1 MSTSLPPDFLISSPD
16 SLSVVIPSYNSSSL
30 LKNCLQ
36 ALELQTA
43 STSSFE
49 VVVVNDGSTDD
60 TAKML
65 EEFHQQTH
73 LQLRVLHQHRSGP
86 GRARN
91 AGVAL
96 ARFNWIGLLDADV
109 QADSNWVASALTWI
123 HDQPGAGAIEGQTIV
138 GNREQITPLTHQ
150 TENRQGGRY
159 PTCNLLVRKQFC
171 HFHSGYQIPFRE
183 DTDLAFSIL
192 EGGFSI
198 PFAQDLIVYHPPL
211 APKASRPT
219 QLAKRYFFDGLL
231 SRRFPWRAT
240 QQLDIHQVCGL
251 RVPNLKKWGYSLI
264 ALVQMLI
271 LTSLV
276 FLPTTQLPALLL
288 LSIYASGTLLSYRLL
303 LQSWNLKHWG
313 LSQLFAYSQRIHL
326 LPWSMIKALLKGY
339 WHFRGTQ
346 RFSRAQWWEEVRLGP
361 PSQRPRDLIVLTDHE
376 WNHSSSFYEQQ
387 LAQHLAR
394 TGHRV
399 LFATVNSEISQTR
412 FSWQEKINQW
422 ISPIRQTE
430 TNLYV
435 WSTNKIPLLSKT
447 PIHHKLLGW
456 LLRHRFQQLGWENPL
471 VWSFLTDGSQIT
483 QTAGLSDLIYHH
495 LETEDT
501 EQKTDKKALPE
512 ICSEAQMIL
521 TNTKQSQQF
530 CQRWNPNTRFLQS
543 FDELG
548 ILRYSNTI
556 QETIFRSSEKQPISH
571 LALSG
576 T

>member
-1 MSTSLPPDFLISSPD
+1 MSHILSSDFLAKSSVL
-16 SLSVVIPSYNSSSL
+16 LSIVIPSYNSSDL
-30 LKNCLQ
+30 LRNCLQ
-36 ALELQTA
+36 SLEQQTE
-43 STSSFE
+43 SEFE
-49 VVVVNDGSTDD
+49 VIVVNDGSTDD
-60 TAKML
+60 TTAML
-65 EEFHQQTH
+65 KKFKQQTH
-73 LQLRVLHQHRSGP
+73 LRLRILHQQRTGP

-96 ARFNWIGLLDADV
+96 AQSNWIGLLDADV
-109 QADSNWVASALTWI
+109 QASSNWVESALNLIGI
-123 HDQPGAGAIEGQTIV
+123 HSNAGAIEGQTLV
-138 GNREQITPLTHQ
+138 VNREEISPLTHQ
-150 TENRQGGRY
+150 TENCQGGRY
-159 PTCNLLVRKQFC
+159 PTCNMLVRKQFC
-171 HFHSGYQIPFRE
+171 HFQSGYKIPFRE

-211 APKASRPT
+211 APKATQPT

-231 SRRFPWRAT
+231 NRRFPWRSS
-240 QQLDIHQVCGL
+240 QQLDI
-251 RVPNLKKWGYSLI
+251 RKIRNIRIPNLKKFGYSLI
-264 ALVQMLI
+264 ALLQVLI
-271 LTSLV
+271 LLSLA
-276 FLPTTQLPALLL
+276 FWPTTQLLTLFLLC
-288 LSIYASGTLLSYRLL
+288 SYVAGTILSYRLL
-303 LQSWNLKHWG
+303 LRTWNLQHWG
-313 LSQLFAYSQRIHL
+313 FRQIVDYSQRIHL

-361 PSQRPRDLIVLTDHE
+361 TSQRPRDLIVLTDHE

-394 TGHRV
+394 TSHRV

-435 WSTNKIPLLSKT
+435 WSASKIPLLSKT
-447 PIHHKLLGW
+447 SIHHKLLGR

-471 VWSFLTDGSQIT
+471 VWSFLTDGSQII

-521 TNTKQSQQF
+521 TNTMQSQQF

-556 QETIFRSSEKQPISH
+556 QETIFRSSEKQSISH

>member
-1 MSTSLPPDFLISSPD
+1 M
-16 SLSVVIPSYNSSSL
+16 YN
-30 LKNCLQ
+30 
-36 ALELQTA
+36 
-43 STSSFE
+43 FE
-49 VVVVNDGSTDD
+49 VIVVNDGSTDD
-60 TAKML
+60 TTEML
-65 EEFHQQTH
+65 EEFNQHTC
-73 LQLRVLHQHRSGP
+73 LQLRVMHQQRSGP

-96 ARFNWIGLLDADV
+96 AQFNWIGLLDADV
-109 QADSNWVASALTWI
+109 QADSNWVASALDWI
-123 HDQPGAGAIEGQTIV
+123 HDQSGAGAIEGQTIV

-171 HFHSGYQIPFRE
+171 HFHSGYKIPFRE

-231 SRRFPWRAT
+231 NRRFPWRAT
-240 QQLDIHQVCGL
+240 QQLDTHQVCGL
-251 RVPNLKKWGYSLI
+251 QIPNLKKWGYSLI
-264 ALVQMLI
+264 AIVQVLI
-271 LTSLV
+271 LISLV
-276 FLPTTQLPALLL
+276 FLPTIQLPTVVFLF
-288 LSIYASGTLLSYRLL
+288 IYASGTLLSYRLL
-303 LQSWNLKHWG
+303 LQSWNLRHWG
-313 LSQLFAYSQRIHL
+313 LSQLFAYSQKIHL

-346 RFSRAQWWEEVRLGP
+346 RFSRAQWWEEVCLGP
-361 PSQRPRDLIVLTDHE
+361 ASQRPLDLIVLTE
-376 WNHSSSFYEQQ
+376 NAWNHSSSFYEQQ

-399 LFATVNSEISQTR
+399 LFATVNSQVSQTR
-412 FSWQEKINQW
+412 FSWQENMHRW
-422 ISPIRQTE
+422 ISPICQTE

-435 WSTNKIPLLSKT
+435 WSASKISLLRKT
-447 PIHHKLLGW
+447 PTHHKLLGW
-456 LLRHRFQQLGWENPL
+456 LLRHRFHQIGLENPL
-471 VWSFLTDGSQIT
+471 VWSFLTHGNYIT
-483 QTAGLSDLIYHH
+483 QAAGLSDLIYHH

-512 ICSEAQMIL
+512 ICGKAQMIL
-521 TNTKQSQQF
+521 TNTKQSQQL
-530 CQRWNPNTRFLQS
+530 CQSWNPNTHFLQS

-548 ILRYSNTI
+548 ILCYSNTI
-556 QETIFRSSEKQPISH
+556 QETIFRSSEKRPLSQ

>member
-1 MSTSLPPDFLISSPD
+1 M
-16 SLSVVIPSYNSSSL
+16 Y
-30 LKNCLQ
+30 
-36 ALELQTA
+36 
-43 STSSFE
+43 SFE
-49 VVVVNDGSTDD
+49 VIVVNDGSTDD

-65 EEFHQQTH
+65 EEFNQQTC
-73 LQLRVLHQHRSGP
+73 LQLRVLHQQRSGP

-109 QADSNWVASALTWI
+109 QADSNWVTSALTWI
-123 HDQPGAGAIEGQTIV
+123 HDQSGAGAIEGQTIV

-171 HFHSGYQIPFRE
+171 HFHSGYKIPFRE

-231 SRRFPWRAT
+231 DRRFPWRAT
-240 QQLDIHQVCGL
+240 QQLDTHQVCGL
-251 RVPNLKKWGYSLI
+251 QIPNLKKWGYSLI

-271 LTSLV
+271 LISLV
-276 FLPTTQLPALLL
+276 FLPTTQLPTLVLLF
-288 LSIYASGTLLSYRLL
+288 IYASGTLLSYRLL
-303 LQSWNLKHWG
+303 LQSWNLRHWG

-346 RFSRAQWWEEVRLGP
+346 RFSRAQWWEEVCLGP
-361 PSQRPRDLIVLTDHE
+361 ASRRPRDLIVLTEHA

-399 LFATVNSEISQTR
+399 LFAAVNSQVSQTR
-412 FSWQEKINQW
+412 FSWQEKMNRW

-435 WSTNKIPLLSKT
+435 WSASKILLLSKT
-447 PIHHKLLGW
+447 PIHQKLFGW
-456 LLRHRFQQLGWENPL
+456 LLRHRFQQIGWENPL
-471 VWSFLTDGSQIT
+471 VWSFLIHGTHVNQA
-483 QTAGLSDLIYHH
+483 AGLSDLIYHH

-501 EQKTDKKALPE
+501 EQRTDKKTLLE
-512 ICSEAQMIL
+512 ICGKAQMIL
-521 TNTKQSQQF
+521 TNTKQSQQL
-530 CQRWNPNTRFLQS
+530 CQSLNPNIRYLQS

-548 ILRYSNTI
+548 VLRYSNTI
-556 QETIFRSSEKQPISH
+556 QETIFRSSEKHPLSH